1 MKSSKYILIVVGSIC
16 CICIGL
22 FLYISTSNNSI
33 TLTNEELFSL
43 THGSSEFVAGSVAIV
58 PYDES
63 IDSISL
69 EEQIDI
75 IANSSGAEI
84 IIITTYEQSK
94 LHTPKSLNI
103 KVKRLMDSNKY
114 SDELDYFE
122 VNDIT
127 RTVLRG
133 EIVEELFK

>member
-1 MKSSKYILIVVGSIC
+1 MKSSKYVLIAASIVC

-22 FLYISTSNNSI
+22 FFYISTSNNSI

-43 THGSSEFVAGSVAIV
+43 TNKSSEFVADSVAIV

-63 IDSISL
+63 VDSMSL
-69 EEQIDI
+69 EEQVDI
-75 IANSSGAEI
+75 VANSSGAEI
-84 IIITTYEQSK
+84 IVITTYEQSK
-94 LHTPKSLNI
+94 LRTPKSLNV
-103 KVKRLMDSNKY
+103 KVKRLLDSNEY
-114 SDELDYFE
+114 SDELEYFE

-133 EIVEELFK
+133 NIVEELFK

>member
-1 MKSSKYILIVVGSIC
+1 MKTSNYVLIAVGSVC
-16 CICIGL
+16 CICLGL
-22 FLYISTSNNSI
+22 FVYMNAANNSI
-33 TLTNEELFSL
+33 SLTNEELFSL
-43 THGSSEFVAGSVAIV
+43 THESSEFVADSVAMV

-63 IDSISL
+63 IDSMSL
-69 EEQIDI
+69 EEQVEV

-94 LHTPKSLNI
+94 LHPPKSLNV
-103 KVKRLMDSNKY
+103 KVKRLLDSNTY
-114 SDELDYFE
+114 SDELEYFE

-133 EIVEELFK
+133 KIVEELFK